1 MRAIA
6 AVGLFLG
13 MAGVC
18 VAQTKPNPPIDRLLN
33 LLRERLM
40 TAKAV
45 AMVKFNSGAPV
56 EDKKREEA
64 VIAMAVKD
72 GKDVGVKPELIRELF
87 TAQIESGKAVQR
99 ALIAAWTGKPK
110 FAKVPNLAKEV
121 RPKLDGLTDR
131 IVFAFHVAER
141 ELATP
146 EGQKY
151 VINKSRNMTF
161 ESGDVAAFARPWILA
176 VAPLTWH
183 K

>member
-1 MRAIA
+1 
-6 AVGLFLG
+6 

-72 GKDVGVKPELIRELF
+72 GKDVGVKSERITELF

-99 ALIAAWTGKPK
+99 ALIAGWTGKPK
-110 FAKVPNLAKEV
+110 FTKVPNLAKEI

-151 VINKSRNMTF
+151 VIDKSRNMTF